1 MKLLAELPLEETK
14 CRTYAL
20 LCPCH
25 KLIAQS
31 QISIGEPAG
40 QSRLGYASTATEF
53 DTLARR
59 S

>member
-14 CRTYAL
+14 ARAYAL

-31 QISIGEPAG
+31 QVSIGLPAG
-40 QSRLGYASTATEF
+40 HSRLGYASTATEC